1 MKRWII
7 ILIAIAA
14 AITAYNFGSA
24 AAVST
29 EAVKRGNIREL
40 IELEGRVEL
49 DKSDKIYARL
59 EGFIDEINAD
69 EGDEVSKGFKL
80 MQLSVEDVNFAISKA
95 EASYKAAFAQL
106 ESLKKSI
113 KPEHVELTEAEL
125 EQARAMEKAAFSDYS
140 NKQYNYENI
149 KVLYNNGAVSEK
161 EMKDAETLL
170 DASEGSFRNAEQMV
184 RIAQYNLDIIEDG
197 VSKENIRAAEAGV
210 EAAKAQ
216 LDELV
221 KNKGKTTVC
230 SPIKGIVL
238 SKEVEKDQAVMP
250 GMFMYEIGDYDSAYI
265 RADVLVDDIAKI
277 SKGQK
282 AIISGDILENVEIQ
296 GEVYYIAPK
305 AESRISSLGIEQQR
319 IEIRINFN
327 NDALNL
333 KPGYT
338 MDVDIAL
345 REKQDTLYVPDK
357 SVFAMDGKDAVFVVK
372 NNKLEL
378 RSIETGIENDDNIEV
393 ISGITEGESVVFDPD
408 SELKPG
414 KRVKVKNNT

>member
-1 MKRWII
+1 MPE
-7 ILIAIAA
+7 
-14 AITAYNFGSA
+14 N
-24 AAVST
+24 AVFRLDGVSKIYRMG
-29 EAVKRGNIREL
+29 EIEVKAL
-40 IELEGRVEL
+40 KEGRVEL

-95 EASYKAAFAQL
+95 EASYKTALAQL

-113 KPEHVELTEAEL
+113 KPEHVELAEAEL
-125 EQARAMEKAAFSDYS
+125 EQARANEKAAYSDYG

-149 KVLYNNGAVSEK
+149 KVLYNNGAVSRK

-197 VSKENIRAAEAGV
+197 VSKEDIRAAEAIV

-221 KNKGKTTVC
+221 NNKGKTTVC
-230 SPIKGIVL
+230 SPNKGIVL

-265 RADVLVDDIAKI
+265 RADVLVDDIVKI

-282 AIISGDILENVEIQ
+282 AIISGDILENAEIQ
-296 GEVYYIAPK
+296 
-305 AESRISSLGIEQQR
+305 
-319 IEIRINFN
+319 
-327 NDALNL
+327 
-333 KPGYT
+333 
-338 MDVDIAL
+338 
-345 REKQDTLYVPDK
+345 
-357 SVFAMDGKDAVFVVK
+357 
-372 NNKLEL
+372 
-378 RSIETGIENDDNIEV
+378 
-393 ISGITEGESVVFDPD
+393 GESVVFDPD